1 MSTVIILGS
10 ARNQGNTHQLAS
22 YVANDIA
29 ATLFNLSDYEISP
42 YEYEHRNRDDDF
54 LLLMNEVL
62 KFEHI
67 ILASP
72 IYWYAPSSV
81 MKVFLDRLSD
91 LITIEKSLGRKLR
104 DKSGSVIATGCDLV
118 PPPCFEQMFQLTY
131 RYLGI
136 DYREMLYCPCI
147 EDIEI
152 HQHHLA
158 INTFIRK
165 SYAK

>member
-10 ARNQGNTHQLAS
+10 ARNQGNTHQLAN
-22 YVANDIA
+22 YVANDTA
-29 ATLFNLSDYEISP
+29 AALFNLSDYEISP
-42 YEYEHRNRDDDF
+42 YDYDHGNRSDDF
-54 LLLMNEVL
+54 LPLMNEVL

-67 ILASP
+67 VLASP

-91 LITIEKSLGRKLR
+91 LITIEKSLGRQLR
-104 DKSGSVIATGCDLV
+104 QKSGSVIATGCDQV
-118 PPPCFEQMFQLTY
+118 PPLCFEQMFQLTF

-136 DYREMLYCPCI
+136 CYREMLYCPCI

-152 HQHHLA
+152 YKHHLA

-165 SYAK
+165 SHAK